1 MTMEKVL
8 TGAMR
13 TFFILAFGLLA
24 IAVSEVLANKFGYTI
39 TLRGTYT
46 AGRLLEFATVLLLF
60 VVTLLLRQ
68 IRNQL
73 NRGSG
78 RAS

>member
-1 MTMEKVL
+1 MEKAL
-8 TGAMR
+8 TGAIR
-13 TFFILAFGLLA
+13 IFFIIAFGLLA
-24 IAVSEVLANKFGYTI
+24 IAVSEVLANAFGYTI
-39 TLRGTYT
+39 MRGTYT
-46 AGRLLEFATVLLLF
+46 AGRLLEFATVFLVF

-78 RAS
+78 RASQS